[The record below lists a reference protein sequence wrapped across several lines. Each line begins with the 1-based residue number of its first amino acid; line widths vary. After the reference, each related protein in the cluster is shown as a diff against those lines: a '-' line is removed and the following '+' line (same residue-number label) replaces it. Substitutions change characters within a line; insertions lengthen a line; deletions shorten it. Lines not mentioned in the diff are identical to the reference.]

1 MRLRVWDPP
10 SSPSPLSAPGAAP
23 RAPETKGGGR
33 GSCGATLYWGRT
45 EPGWTR
51 CPLPREQRRQL
62 WGELPDPA
70 PGGENAGLGARHRH
84 GTGTGRDAPGPGS
97 FVLAPTRSTRR
108 GASRGGSARLGGGAQ
123 HGWGGVQ
130 DLGCSPV
137 LCIAVAVRSRPEHP
151 RVLPGAVRRGHPGD
165 THRRGYRGGC
175 RACVGPR
182 GPGMASWLLRQPP
195 RPRAVRSAR
204 SRRLLWVF
212 VWRSF
217 KKKIK
222 INCCCLLGLFI
233 FF

>member
-1 MRLRVWDPP
+1 MRLRTWDPP

-70 PGGENAGLGARHRH
+70 PGGENVGLGARHRH
-84 GTGTGRDAPGPGS
+84 GTGCTGTWLLCPRSHPQHAARSVPGG
-97 FVLAPTRSTRR
+97 LSTA
-108 GASRGGSARLGGGAQ
+108 GGGSARLGGGA
-123 HGWGGVQ
+123 GPG
-130 DLGCSPV
+130 L
-137 LCIAVAVRSRPEHP
+137 LP
-151 RVLPGAVRRGHPGD
+151 RALHRRGRAQPPRAPKGAAWGCAAGAP
-165 THRRGYRGGC
+165 RGQPSGGYRGGC

-182 GPGMASWLLRQPP
+182 GPGTASWLLRQPP

-212 VWRSF
+212 VWHSF

>member
-45 EPGWTR
+45 EPNRAGPGAPCPGNKGGSFGVSSPTPLRVGKMRGW
-51 CPLPREQRRQL
+51 
-62 WGELPDPA
+62 
-70 PGGENAGLGARHRH
+70 GL

-97 FVLAPTRSTRR
+97 FVLIPTRSTRR
-108 GASRGGSARLGGGAQ
+108 GASRGGSARLGGAQ
-123 HGWGGVQ
+123 HGWGGSAWLGGDAQ
-130 DLGCSPV
+130 GLGCAPV

-165 THRRGYRGGC
+165 THRGGYRGGC

-182 GPGMASWLLRQPP
+182 GPGTASWLLRQPP

-204 SRRLLWVF
+204 SRRLL
-212 VWRSF
+212 
-217 KKKIK
+217 
-222 INCCCLLGLFI
+222 
-233 FF
+233 